1 MYNTVLF
8 QGYYSNTADSAA
20 LMTRF
25 SVVLSIATVF
35 AIKYQINIILV
46 VKWPIFATTHLVNFI
61 IKMLC
66 SINEM
71 TFKIIIKRC
80 ICCWIQTNRKCS
92 PSWWLEVGDSEL
104 VTNLW
109 FNYWYLNL
117 NFEKVVEV
125 AMWALELK
133 NSWILPG
140 GKNFKMHGNWICQI
154 LSFKVRFHF
163 ITWTNHQKNRAIGNY
178 SSKTM
183 QIKVSSSEHQIEIA
197 YKHWD
202 IEMYFWI
209 INSSKLRS

>member
-1 MYNTVLF
+1 MHLLLN
-8 QGYYSNTADSAA
+8 SN
-20 LMTRF
+20 
-25 SVVLSIATVF
+25 
-35 AIKYQINIILV
+35 KQ
-46 VKWPIFATTHLVNFI
+46 
-61 IKMLC
+61 
-66 SINEM
+66 EM
-71 TFKIIIKRC
+71 F
-80 ICCWIQTNRKCS
+80 
-92 PSWWLEVGDSEL
+92 PEL
-104 VTNLW
+104 VTRSWRLRVGDQSLVKLLCQPV
-109 FNYWYLNL
+109 YWYLNL

-209 INSSKLRS
+209 INSSKLRP

>member
-1 MYNTVLF
+1 MHLLLN
-8 QGYYSNTADSAA
+8 SNKQEMFPE
-20 LMTRF
+20 LVTR
-25 SVVLSIATVF
+25 
-35 AIKYQINIILV
+35 
-46 VKWPIFATTHLVNFI
+46 
-61 IKMLC
+61 
-66 SINEM
+66 
-71 TFKIIIKRC
+71 
-80 ICCWIQTNRKCS
+80 
-92 PSWWLEVGDSEL
+92 SWRLEVGDSEL

-109 FNYWYLNL
+109 LNYWYLNL

-163 ITWTNHQKNRAIGNY
+163 MTSTNHQKKMIRAIGNN

-183 QIKVSSSEHQIEIA
+183 RINVSSSEHQIEIA

-209 INSSKLRS
+209 INSSKLRP